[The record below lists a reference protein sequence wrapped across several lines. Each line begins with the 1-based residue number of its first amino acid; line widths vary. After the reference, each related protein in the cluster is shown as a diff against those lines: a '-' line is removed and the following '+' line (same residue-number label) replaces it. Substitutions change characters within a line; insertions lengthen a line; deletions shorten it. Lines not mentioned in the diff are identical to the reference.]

1 MASYAPCVQDERT
14 VVTTADRQA
23 DVRLILYALELRG
36 IRGEARPAPRGSP
49 DRWEIVVSGVLAE
62 RAAAAMP
69 HIWDAMVELPPAATV
84 AGRCAFCAYDLAGV
98 PDAPGRPLVCP
109 ECGVDLRSVGARRA
123 FRDGR
128 SFRPSPR
135 SG

>member
-1 MASYAPCVQDERT
+1 MRDDPT
-14 VVTTADRQA
+14 VVSTADRQA
-23 DVRLILYALELRG
+23 DVRLILYGLELRG

-69 HIWDAMVELPPAATV
+69 HIWDAMVELPAAATV
-84 AGRCAFCAYDLAGV
+84 DGRCAFCDYDLAGV
-98 PDAPGRPLVCP
+98 PDAPGRALVCP
-109 ECGVDLRSVGARRA
+109 ECGADLRSVGARRA

-128 SFRPSPR
+128 AFRPGPR